1 LPFTHFSIAEPVKRP
16 WVTLNVFCWLSVP
29 ELLGWDLKPTR
40 NLRSDRELLWI
51 SRHCPW
57 QVGDSVTALA
67 RLVVVSYPG
76 GGLRNQL
83 AHLGAEAV
91 HAGLVVGSG
100 GNLSARAPGSDR
112 CWITAAGS
120 WLDRL
125 GPTDFSLIDISG
137 GQLQDGHPRPS
148 SEWRLHTETYRR
160 RPDVNAIV
168 HLHPQVSV
176 LLTAL
181 GHDIALMT
189 TDHAYYLRE
198 IATVEFDLPGG
209 SDLAIAAAD
218 AVANGV
224 NALILGHH
232 GCSVLADSVELAH
245 KRAVNLEEAA
255 RSTYAALLLSQ
266 GQPARIPGVPAGF
279 LDAVQLDEARI

>member
-1 LPFTHFSIAEPVKRP
+1 
-16 WVTLNVFCWLSVP
+16 
-29 ELLGWDLKPTR
+29 
-40 NLRSDRELLWI
+40 
-51 SRHCPW
+51 
-57 QVGDSVTALA
+57 
-67 RLVVVSYPG
+67 VSYPG
-76 GGLRNQL
+76 GDLRNQL
-83 AHLGAEAV
+83 AHVGAAAV

-100 GNLSARAPGSDR
+100 GNLSARTPGSDR

-125 GPTDFSLIDISG
+125 RPTEFSLIGISG
-137 GQLQDGHPRPS
+137 GQLEDGHPYPS

-168 HLHPQVSV
+168 HLHPQFSV

-198 IATVEFDLPGG
+198 IATVAFDPPG
-209 SDLAIAAAD
+209 SIDLAIAAAD

-255 RSTYAALLLSQ
+255 RATYAALLLTQ
-266 GQPARIPGVPAGF
+266 GRPVQVPVVPARF
-279 LDAVQLDEARI
+279 LDAVRRDEAQV